1 MIADTRAAV
10 LRRRLDQLLLRRPH
24 RPLADARG
32 IENYCSASRRTHADI
47 GAKSM
52 PHTTVQGELPEL
64 PKPCAAAIENLTWA
78 SSSQE
83 HKPVYGFSLIL
94 LVWTNERCRRALP

>member
-1 MIADTRAAV
+1 
-10 LRRRLDQLLLRRPH
+10 
-24 RPLADARG
+24 
-32 IENYCSASRRTHADI
+32 
-47 GAKSM
+47 M